1 MPLALRPKTES
12 EMDHRK
18 AVLSLR
24 WLLVILASYLTLF
37 SYIGS
42 EQFPVALG
50 IALAFSLT
58 NIVLMFVPRQQFTA
72 DHTLNGAAILDLVF
86 VSLTLY
92 LLRIQ
97 GNYLYLGFCHIRPC
111 ALVVRSAAGSGF
123 ALRREHPVRRIQLLS
138 IHQLSD
144 RCKHRTVSDSGAV
157 LRGRYPLPLS
167 VGAVD
172 AGCQEGQGDHRGE
185 SHRGSH
191 GRDDP
196 GLVIVVEQ
204 R

>member
-1 MPLALRPKTES
+1 MALALRPKTES
-12 EMDHRK
+12 EIDHRE
-18 AVLSLR
+18 AVVSLR

-58 NIVLMFVPRQQFTA
+58 NIVLIFVPRQQFTA

-97 GNYLYLGFCHIRPC
+97 GNYLYLGFLAIFVLCSCGAIC
-111 ALVVRSAAGSGF
+111 GWFWFRSS
-123 ALRREHPVRRIQLLS
+123 S
-138 IHQLSD
+138 
-144 RCKHRTVSDSGAV
+144 
-157 LRGRYPLPLS
+157 
-167 VGAVD
+167 
-172 AGCQEGQGDHRGE
+172 
-185 SHRGSH
+185 
-191 GRDDP
+191 
-196 GLVIVVEQ
+196 
-204 R
+204 